1 MKFEGIIKS
10 IIYRN
15 EENGYTVLS
24 LETSDSPITCT
35 GIMPFFNEN
44 DQIIIEGELI
54 YHDKYGEQINVENA
68 RIKKPSGKK
77 AIISYLSSG
86 NIDSIGKKTA
96 ELIYEKFGDQAIDIV
111 FNNPSK
117 LLSIQGIGNK
127 KLEKIKEST
136 LDAKDS
142 REALLYLQGLNIS
155 FNLANKIY
163 KSYGDNTISIVKTN
177 PYKLSEDISGIGFV
191 MADNIAIN
199 MQMKNDSKFRI
210 SAALSYILKNDAE
223 MSGSCAIKKEDLIN
237 KTFDL
242 IKVDKNKINEQINE
256 DLLKSKIQ
264 IMKIAEDDFVY
275 DKDIYKAEKSTAIN
289 LSRLQNEKYIF
300 DIEIN
305 EDLDAFS
312 NEQKIAIKE
321 AFNNMLL
328 VITGGPG
335 TGKTTIIKAICNIL
349 DENGLK
355 FNLAA
360 PTGRAAKRMQ
370 ESTENSALTIH
381 RLIGIKPDSPIPE
394 YNEENPLECDYVIVD
409 EASMIDIKLMD
420 KLLKSLS
427 NNTALILVGDHNQLP
442 SVGPGNVL
450 KDILDTNIKSVRLK
464 KIFRQAKESNIVV
477 NAHRINDGLYP
488 ILNQKNKDF
497 FFIDSNTKN
506 FEKNLLDLVKFRLPN
521 YYKLDPIN
529 DIQILAPGKKSLWGV
544 VNINNLC
551 QNELN
556 KNPNS
561 IKINNKI
568 FKLNDK
574 VMQVRNNYDLISL
587 DPGNFEDGVYNG
599 DIGRIIDIDKE
610 REELKVEFYDGNIVS
625 YKKEDIKD
633 LDLSYAITIHK
644 SQGSEFDCV
653 LIPMMSTSYMLL
665 NRNLLYTAITRAKK
679 LVILL
684 GEKRILKQMVRNNN
698 ESKRLTNLSFW
709 IKELSE
715 ALKWLRIYYFWMII
729 CVFFARKRSG
739 KNFSCVKI
747 AFQSLIMLTMNLKF

>member
-44 DQIIIEGELI
+44 DQVVVEGELI
-54 YHDKYGEQINVENA
+54 YHDKYGEQINVESA

-86 NIDSIGKKTA
+86 NIESIGKKTA
-96 ELIYEKFGDQAIDIV
+96 ELIYEKFGDKSIDVV
-111 FNNPSK
+111 FNETEK
-117 LLSIQGIGNK
+117 LLSIQGIGKK

-136 LDAKDS
+136 IDARDS

-155 FNLANKIY
+155 FNLSNKIY
-163 KSYGDNTISIVKTN
+163 KAYGDNTIFIVKTN

-191 MADNIAIN
+191 MADNIAMN

-210 SAALSYILKNDAE
+210 SAAISYILKNDAE
-223 MSGSCAIKKEDLIN
+223 MSGSCALKKEDLLN

-242 IKVDKNKINEQINE
+242 IKVDKNRINEQINE

-264 IMKIAEDDFVY
+264 IIKIGEDEFVY
-275 DKDIYKAEKSTAIN
+275 DKDIYMAEKSCAIN

-300 DIEIN
+300 DVKIN
-305 EDLDAFS
+305 EDFDAFS
-312 NEQKIAIKE
+312 KEQEIAIKE

-349 DENGLK
+349 NENNLK

-370 ESTENSALTIH
+370 ESTENVAFTIH
-381 RLIGIKPDSPIPE
+381 RLIGIKPESPIPE
-394 YNEENPLECDYVIVD
+394 FNEENTLDCDYVIVD

-420 KLLKSLS
+420 KLLKALS
-427 NNTALILVGDHNQLP
+427 SKTALILVGDHNQLP
-442 SVGPGNVL
+442 SVGAGNVL
-450 KDILDTNIKSVRLK
+450 KDILDTDIKSVKLK

-477 NAHRINDGLYP
+477 NAHKINDGLYP

-497 FFIDSNTKN
+497 FFIDSNSKKFQN
-506 FEKNLLDLVKFRLPN
+506 DLLDLVKNRLPN

-529 DIQILAPGKKSLWGV
+529 DIQILAPSKKSLWGV
-544 VNINNLC
+544 VNINDLC
-551 QNELN
+551 QKELN

-561 IKINNKI
+561 IKINNRI
-568 FKLNDK
+568 FKLGDK
-574 VMQVRNNYDLISL
+574 VMQVRNNYELESL
-587 DPGNFEDGVYNG
+587 NPDDFDDGVYNG
-599 DIGRIIDIDKE
+599 DIGRIIDIDKNME
-610 REELKVEFYDGNIVS
+610 SLKVEFYDGNIIS
-625 YKKEDIKD
+625 YKKEDVKD

-653 LIPMMSTSYMLL
+653 LIPMMPASFMLL

-684 GEKRILKQMVRNNN
+684 GEKKILKQMVRNNN

-715 ALKWLRIYYFWMII
+715 ALK
-729 CVFFARKRSG
+729 
-739 KNFSCVKI
+739 
-747 AFQSLIMLTMNLKF
+747 

>member
-44 DQIIIEGELI
+44 DQVVVEGELI
-54 YHDKYGEQINVENA
+54 YHDKYGEQINVESA
-68 RIKKPSGKK
+68 KIKKPSGKK

-86 NIDSIGKKTA
+86 NIESIGKKTA
-96 ELIYEKFGDQAIDIV
+96 ELIYEKFKDDSIDVV
-111 FNNPSK
+111 FNETEK
-117 LLSIQGIGNK
+117 LLSIQGIGKK

-136 LDAKDS
+136 IDARDS

-155 FNLANKIY
+155 FNLSNKIY
-163 KSYGDNTISIVKTN
+163 KAYGDNTISIVKTN

-191 MADNIAIN
+191 MADNIAMN

-210 SAALSYILKNDAE
+210 SAAISYILKNDAE
-223 MSGSCAIKKEDLIN
+223 MSGSCALKKEDLLN

-264 IMKIAEDDFVY
+264 IIKIGEDEFVY
-275 DKDIYKAEKSTAIN
+275 DKDIYKAEKSCAIN

-300 DIEIN
+300 DVKIN
-305 EDLDAFS
+305 EDFDAFS
-312 NEQKIAIKE
+312 KEQEIAIKE

-349 DENGLK
+349 NENNLK

-370 ESTENSALTIH
+370 ESTENVAFTIH
-381 RLIGIKPDSPIPE
+381 RLIGIKPESPIPE
-394 YNEENPLECDYVIVD
+394 FNEENTLDCDYVILD

-420 KLLKSLS
+420 KLLKALS
-427 NNTALILVGDHNQLP
+427 SKTALILVGDHNQLP
-442 SVGPGNVL
+442 SVGAGNVL
-450 KDILDTNIKSVRLK
+450 KDILDTDIKAVKLK

-497 FFIDSNTKN
+497 FFINSNSKN
-506 FEKNLLDLVKFRLPN
+506 FQNDLLDLVKNRLPN

-529 DIQILAPGKKSLWGV
+529 DIQILAPSKKSLWGI
-544 VNINNLC
+544 VNINDLC
-551 QNELN
+551 QKELN
-556 KNPNS
+556 KNPNL
-561 IKINNKI
+561 IKINNRI
-568 FKLNDK
+568 FKLGDK
-574 VMQVRNNYDLISL
+574 VMQVRNNYELESL
-587 DPGNFEDGVYNG
+587 NPDDFDDGVYNG
-599 DIGRIIDIDKE
+599 DIGRIIDIDKNME
-610 REELKVEFYDGNIVS
+610 SLKVEFYDGNIVS
-625 YKKEDIKD
+625 YKKEDVKD

-644 SQGSEFDCV
+644 SQGSEFDCI
-653 LIPMMSTSYMLL
+653 LIPMMPASFMLL

-684 GEKRILKQMVRNNN
+684 GEKKILKQMVRNNN

-715 ALKWLRIYYFWMII
+715 TLK
-729 CVFFARKRSG
+729 
-739 KNFSCVKI
+739 
-747 AFQSLIMLTMNLKF
+747 

>member
-24 LETSDSPITCT
+24 LQTSDSPITCT

-44 DQIIIEGELI
+44 DQVVVEGELI
-54 YHDKYGEQINVENA
+54 YHDKYGEQINVESA

-86 NIDSIGKKTA
+86 NIESIGKKTA
-96 ELIYEKFGDQAIDIV
+96 ELIYEKFGDKSIDVV
-111 FNNPSK
+111 FNESEK
-117 LLSIQGIGNK
+117 LLSIQGIGKK

-136 LDAKDS
+136 IEARDS

-155 FNLANKIY
+155 FNLSNKIY
-163 KSYGDNTISIVKTN
+163 KAYGDNTISIVKTN

-191 MADNIAIN
+191 MADNIAMN

-210 SAALSYILKNDAE
+210 SAAISYILKNDAE
-223 MSGSCAIKKEDLIN
+223 MSGSCALKKEDLLN

-242 IKVDKNKINEQINE
+242 IKVDKNRINEQINE

-264 IMKIAEDDFVY
+264 IIKIGEDEFVY
-275 DKDIYKAEKSTAIN
+275 DKDIYMAEKSCAIN

-300 DIEIN
+300 DVKIN
-305 EDLDAFS
+305 EDFDAFS
-312 NEQKIAIKE
+312 KEQEIAIKE

-349 DENGLK
+349 NENNLK

-370 ESTENSALTIH
+370 ESTENVAFTIH
-381 RLIGIKPDSPIPE
+381 RLIGIKPESPIPE
-394 YNEENPLECDYVIVD
+394 FNEENTLDCDYVILD

-420 KLLKSLS
+420 KLLKALS
-427 NNTALILVGDHNQLP
+427 SKTALILVGDHNQLP
-442 SVGPGNVL
+442 SVGAGNVL
-450 KDILDTNIKSVRLK
+450 KDILDTDIKSVKLK

-477 NAHRINDGLYP
+477 NAHKINDGLYP

-497 FFIDSNTKN
+497 FFINSNSKN
-506 FEKNLLDLVKFRLPN
+506 FQNDLLDLVKNRLPN

-529 DIQILAPGKKSLWGV
+529 DIQILAPSKKSLWGI
-544 VNINNLC
+544 VNINDIC
-551 QNELN
+551 QKELN

-561 IKINNKI
+561 IKINNRI
-568 FKLNDK
+568 FKLGDK
-574 VMQVRNNYDLISL
+574 VMQVRNNYELESL
-587 DPGNFEDGVYNG
+587 NPDNFDDGVYNG
-599 DIGRIIDIDKE
+599 DIGRIIDIDKNME
-610 REELKVEFYDGNIVS
+610 SLKVEFYDGNIVS
-625 YKKEDIKD
+625 YKKEDVKD

-653 LIPMMSTSYMLL
+653 LIPMMPASFMLL

-684 GEKRILKQMVRNNN
+684 GEKKILKQMVRNNN

-715 ALKWLRIYYFWMII
+715 ALK
-729 CVFFARKRSG
+729 
-739 KNFSCVKI
+739 
-747 AFQSLIMLTMNLKF
+747 

>member
-44 DQIIIEGELI
+44 DQIIVEGELI
-54 YHDKYGEQINVENA
+54 YHDKYGEQIQVESA
-68 RIKKPSGKK
+68 SLKKPSGKK

-86 NIDSIGKKTA
+86 NIESIGKKTA
-96 ELIYEKFGDQAIDIV
+96 QLIYEKFKDDSIDVV
-111 FNNPSK
+111 FNQSEK
-117 LLSIQGIGNK
+117 LLTIPGIGKK

-136 LDAKDS
+136 LDARDS

-163 KSYGDNTISIVKTN
+163 KAYGDNTISIVKTN
-177 PYKLSEDISGIGFV
+177 PYKLSEDISGVGFI
-191 MADNIAIN
+191 MADNIAMN
-199 MQMKNDSKFRI
+199 MQMKSDSKFRI
-210 SAALSYILKNDAE
+210 SAALSYVLKNDAE
-223 MSGSCAIKKEDLIN
+223 MTGSCTIRLDDLID
-237 KTFDL
+237 KTFSL
-242 IKVDKNKINEQINE
+242 IKVDRNKIKDQINE
-256 DLLKSKIQ
+256 DLINSKIQ
-264 IMKIAEDDFVY
+264 IMKIGNEEFVY

-289 LSRLQNEKYIF
+289 LSRLKNEKYIF
-300 DIEIN
+300 DLEIN

-312 NEQKIAIKE
+312 KQQQVAINE
-321 AFNNMLL
+321 AFNNMIL

-349 DENGLK
+349 DDNNLK

-381 RLIGIKPDSPIPE
+381 RLIGIKPESPIPE
-394 YNEENPLECDYVIVD
+394 YNEENPLDCDYVIVD
-409 EASMIDIKLMD
+409 EVSMVDIKLMD
-420 KLLKSLS
+420 KLLKALS
-427 NNTALILVGDHNQLP
+427 SNTALILVGDHNQLP

-450 KDILDTNIKSVRLK
+450 KDILDTDIKSVRLN
-464 KIFRQAKESNIVV
+464 KIFRQAQESNIVV

-497 FFIDSNTKN
+497 FFIDSNANNFQKDILGLIKN
-506 FEKNLLDLVKFRLPN
+506 RLPN

-529 DIQILAPGKKSLWGV
+529 DIQILAPSKKSSWGV
-544 VNINNLC
+544 LNLNNILQEN
-551 QNELN
+551 LN
-556 KNPNS
+556 KNPKYL
-561 IKINNKI
+561 KINNRI
-568 FKLNDK
+568 FKLKDK
-574 VMQVRNNYDLISL
+574 VMQVRNNYDLESL
-587 DPGNFEDGVYNG
+587 DPGNFDDGVYNG
-599 DIGRIIDIDKE
+599 DIGRIIELDKE
-610 REELKVEFYDGNIVS
+610 RESLKIEFYDGNIVS

-633 LDLSYAITIHK
+633 LYLSYAITIHK

-653 LIPMMSTSYMLL
+653 VIPMMPTSFMLL

-679 LVILL
+679 LVILI
-684 GEKRILKQMVRNNN
+684 GEKRILKQMVKNNKT
-698 ESKRLTNLSFW
+698 SQRLTNLSFW

-715 ALKWLRIYYFWMII
+715 ALK
-729 CVFFARKRSG
+729 
-739 KNFSCVKI
+739 
-747 AFQSLIMLTMNLKF
+747 

>member
-24 LETSDSPITCT
+24 LQTSDSPITCT

-44 DQIIIEGELI
+44 DQIIVEGELI
-54 YHDKYGEQINVENA
+54 YHDKYGEQINVESA

-86 NIDSIGKKTA
+86 NIESIGKKTA
-96 ELIYEKFGDQAIDIV
+96 ELIYEKFGDKSIDVV
-111 FNNPSK
+111 FNETEK
-117 LLSIQGIGNK
+117 LLSIQGIGKK

-136 LDAKDS
+136 IEARDS

-163 KSYGDNTISIVKTN
+163 KAYGDNTISIVKTN

-191 MADNIAIN
+191 MADNIAMN

-210 SAALSYILKNDAE
+210 SAAISYILKNDAE
-223 MSGSCAIKKEDLIN
+223 MSGSCALKKEDLLN

-264 IMKIAEDDFVY
+264 IIKIGEDEFVY
-275 DKDIYKAEKSTAIN
+275 DKDIYMAEKSCAIN

-300 DIEIN
+300 DVKIN
-305 EDLDAFS
+305 EDFDAFS
-312 NEQKIAIKE
+312 KEQEIAIKE

-349 DENGLK
+349 NEHNLK

-370 ESTENSALTIH
+370 ESTEYVAFTIH
-381 RLIGIKPDSPIPE
+381 RLIGIKPESPIPE
-394 YNEENPLECDYVIVD
+394 FNEENTLDCDYVILD

-420 KLLKSLS
+420 KLLKALS
-427 NNTALILVGDHNQLP
+427 SKTALILVGDHNQLP
-442 SVGPGNVL
+442 SVGAGNVL
-450 KDILDTNIKSVRLK
+450 KDILDTDIKAVKLK

-477 NAHRINDGLYP
+477 NAHKINDGLYP

-497 FFIDSNTKN
+497 FFIDSNSKKFQN
-506 FEKNLLDLVKFRLPN
+506 DLLDLVKNRLPN

-529 DIQILAPGKKSLWGV
+529 DIQILAPSKKSLWGV
-544 VNINNLC
+544 VNINDLC
-551 QNELN
+551 QKELN
-556 KNPNS
+556 KNPNL
-561 IKINNKI
+561 IKINNRI
-568 FKLNDK
+568 FKLGDK
-574 VMQVRNNYDLISL
+574 VMQVRNNYELESL
-587 DPGNFEDGVYNG
+587 NPDNFDDGVYNG
-599 DIGRIIDIDKE
+599 DIGRIIDIDKNME
-610 REELKVEFYDGNIVS
+610 NLKVEFYDGNIVS
-625 YKKEDIKD
+625 YKKEDVKD

-653 LIPMMSTSYMLL
+653 LIPMMPASFMLL

-684 GEKRILKQMVRNNN
+684 GEKKILKQMVRNNN

-715 ALKWLRIYYFWMII
+715 ALK
-729 CVFFARKRSG
+729 
-739 KNFSCVKI
+739 
-747 AFQSLIMLTMNLKF
+747 

>member
-24 LETSDSPITCT
+24 LQTSDSPITCT

-44 DQIIIEGELI
+44 DQVVVEGELI
-54 YHDKYGEQINVENA
+54 YHDKYGEQINVESA

-86 NIDSIGKKTA
+86 NIESIGKKTA
-96 ELIYEKFGDQAIDIV
+96 ELIYEKFGDKSIDVV
-111 FNNPSK
+111 FNEAEK
-117 LLSIQGIGNK
+117 LLSIQGIGKK

-136 LDAKDS
+136 IEARDS

-155 FNLANKIY
+155 FNLSNKIY
-163 KSYGDNTISIVKTN
+163 KAYGDNTISIVKTN

-191 MADNIAIN
+191 MADNIAMN

-210 SAALSYILKNDAE
+210 SAAISYILKNDAE
-223 MSGSCAIKKEDLIN
+223 MSGSCALKKEDLLN

-264 IMKIAEDDFVY
+264 IIKIGEDEFVY
-275 DKDIYKAEKSTAIN
+275 DRDIYKAEKSCAIN

-300 DIEIN
+300 DVKIN
-305 EDLDAFS
+305 EDFDAFS
-312 NEQKIAIKE
+312 KEQEIAIKE

-349 DENGLK
+349 NEHNLK

-370 ESTENSALTIH
+370 ESTENVAFTIH
-381 RLIGIKPDSPIPE
+381 RLIGIKPESPIPE
-394 YNEENPLECDYVIVD
+394 FNEENTLDCDYVIVD

-420 KLLKSLS
+420 KLLKALS
-427 NNTALILVGDHNQLP
+427 SKTALILVGDHNQLP
-442 SVGPGNVL
+442 SVGAGNVL
-450 KDILDTNIKSVRLK
+450 KDILDTDIKSVKLK

-477 NAHRINDGLYP
+477 NAHKINDGLYP

-497 FFIDSNTKN
+497 FFINSNSKKFQN
-506 FEKNLLDLVKFRLPN
+506 DLLDLVKNRLPN

-529 DIQILAPGKKSLWGV
+529 DIQILAPSKKSLWGI
-544 VNINNLC
+544 VNINDLC
-551 QNELN
+551 QKELN

-561 IKINNKI
+561 IKINNRI
-568 FKLNDK
+568 FKLGDK
-574 VMQVRNNYDLISL
+574 VMQVRNNYELESL
-587 DPGNFEDGVYNG
+587 NPDNFDDGVYNG
-599 DIGRIIDIDKE
+599 DIGRIIDIDKNME
-610 REELKVEFYDGNIVS
+610 SLKVEFYDGNIVS
-625 YKKEDIKD
+625 YKKEDVKD

-653 LIPMMSTSYMLL
+653 LIPMMPASFMLL

-684 GEKRILKQMVRNNN
+684 GEKKILKQMVRNNN

-715 ALKWLRIYYFWMII
+715 ALK
-729 CVFFARKRSG
+729 
-739 KNFSCVKI
+739 
-747 AFQSLIMLTMNLKF
+747 

>member
-44 DQIIIEGELI
+44 DQILVEGELI
-54 YHDKYGEQINVENA
+54 YHDKYGEQINVESA
-68 RIKKPSGKK
+68 SIKKPSGKK

-86 NIDSIGKKTA
+86 NIESIGKKTA

-111 FNNPSK
+111 FNEPNK
-117 LLSIQGIGNK
+117 LLSIQGIGKK

-136 LDAKDS
+136 IEAKDS

-163 KSYGDNTISIVKTN
+163 KAYGDNTISIVKTN

-199 MQMKNDSKFRI
+199 MQMENDSKFRI
-210 SAALSYILKNDAE
+210 SAALSYILKNDSE

-242 IKVDKNKINEQINE
+242 IKVNKNKINDQINE

-264 IMKIAEDDFVY
+264 IIKIAEEEFVY
-275 DKDIYKAEKSTAIN
+275 DKYIYKAEKSTAIN

-312 NEQKIAIKE
+312 KEQEIAIKE

-349 DENGLK
+349 DENELK

-370 ESTENSALTIH
+370 ESTDNSALTIH

-427 NNTALILVGDHNQLP
+427 TNTALILVGDHNQLP

-450 KDILDTNIKSVRLK
+450 KDILDTDIKSVRLK

-488 ILNQKNKDF
+488 VLNQKNKDF
-497 FFIDSNTKN
+497 FFIDSNSKN
-506 FEKNLLDLVKFRLPN
+506 FEKDLLDLVKFRLPN

-529 DIQILAPGKKSLWGV
+529 DIQILAPGKKSSWGV
-544 VNINNLC
+544 VGINDLC
-551 QNELN
+551 QKELN
-556 KNPNS
+556 KNPNC

-574 VMQVRNNYDLISL
+574 VMQVRNNYDLVSL
-587 DPGNFEDGVYNG
+587 DPGNFDDGVYNG
-599 DIGRIIDIDKE
+599 DIGRIIDIDGE

-653 LIPMMSTSYMLL
+653 LIPMMSTAYMLL

-679 LVILL
+679 LVVLL

-709 IKELSE
+709 IRELSE
-715 ALKWLRIYYFWMII
+715 ALKWLGIYYF
-729 CVFFARKRSG
+729 
-739 KNFSCVKI
+739 
-747 AFQSLIMLTMNLKF
+747 

>member
-24 LETSDSPITCT
+24 LQTSDSPITCT

-44 DQIIIEGELI
+44 DQVVVEGELI
-54 YHDKYGEQINVENA
+54 YHDKYGEQINVESA

-86 NIDSIGKKTA
+86 NIESIGKKTA
-96 ELIYEKFGDQAIDIV
+96 ELIYEKFGDKSIDVV
-111 FNNPSK
+111 FNETEK
-117 LLSIQGIGNK
+117 LLSIQGIGKK

-136 LDAKDS
+136 IEARDS

-155 FNLANKIY
+155 FNLSNKIY
-163 KSYGDNTISIVKTN
+163 KVYGDNTISIVKTN

-191 MADNIAIN
+191 MADNIAMN

-210 SAALSYILKNDAE
+210 SAAISYILKNDAE
-223 MSGSCAIKKEDLIN
+223 MSGSCALKKEDLLN

-264 IMKIAEDDFVY
+264 IIKIGEDEFVY
-275 DKDIYKAEKSTAIN
+275 DRDIYKAEKSCAIN

-300 DIEIN
+300 DVKIN
-305 EDLDAFS
+305 EDFDAFS
-312 NEQKIAIKE
+312 KEQEIAIKE

-349 DENGLK
+349 NENNLK

-370 ESTENSALTIH
+370 ESTENVAFTIH
-381 RLIGIKPDSPIPE
+381 RLIGIKPESPIPE
-394 YNEENPLECDYVIVD
+394 FNEENTLDCDYVIVD

-420 KLLKSLS
+420 KLLKALWSK
-427 NNTALILVGDHNQLP
+427 TALILVGDHNQLP
-442 SVGPGNVL
+442 SVGAGNVL
-450 KDILDTNIKSVRLK
+450 KDILDTDIKAVKLK

-477 NAHRINDGLYP
+477 NAHKINDGLYP

-497 FFIDSNTKN
+497 FFINSNSKKFQN
-506 FEKNLLDLVKFRLPN
+506 DLLDLVKNRLPN

-529 DIQILAPGKKSLWGV
+529 DIQILAPSKKSLWGI
-544 VNINNLC
+544 VNINDLC
-551 QNELN
+551 QKELN

-561 IKINNKI
+561 IKINNRI
-568 FKLNDK
+568 FKLGDK
-574 VMQVRNNYDLISL
+574 VMQVRNNYELESL
-587 DPGNFEDGVYNG
+587 NPDDFDDGVYNG
-599 DIGRIIDIDKE
+599 DIGRIIDIDKNME
-610 REELKVEFYDGNIVS
+610 SLKVEFYDGNIVS
-625 YKKEDIKD
+625 YKKEDVKD

-653 LIPMMSTSYMLL
+653 LIPMMPASFMLL

-684 GEKRILKQMVRNNN
+684 GEKKILKQMVRNNN

-715 ALKWLRIYYFWMII
+715 ALK
-729 CVFFARKRSG
+729 
-739 KNFSCVKI
+739 
-747 AFQSLIMLTMNLKF
+747 

>member
-44 DQIIIEGELI
+44 DQIIVEGELI
-54 YHDKYGEQINVENA
+54 YHDKYGEQINVNSA
-68 RIKKPSGKK
+68 SLKKPSGKK

-86 NIDSIGKKTA
+86 NIESIGKKTA
-96 ELIYEKFGDQAIDIV
+96 ELIYEKFVDKSIDVV

-117 LLSIQGIGNK
+117 LLSIPGIGKK

-136 LDAKDS
+136 FEARDS

-155 FNLANKIY
+155 FNLSNKIY
-163 KSYGDNTISIVKTN
+163 KAYGDNTISIVKTN
-177 PYKLSEDISGIGFV
+177 PYKLSEDISGIGFI
-191 MADNIAIN
+191 MADTIAMN
-199 MQMKNDSKFRI
+199 MQMKSDSKFRI
-210 SAALSYILKNDAE
+210 SAAISYVLKNDAE
-223 MSGSCAIKKEDLIN
+223 MTGSCTISLDDLID
-237 KTFDL
+237 KTFSL
-242 IKVDKNKINEQINE
+242 IKVEKDKIKDQINE

-264 IMKIAEDDFVY
+264 IMKIGNDEFVY
-275 DKDIYKAEKSTAIN
+275 GKEIYKAEKSAAIN
-289 LSRLQNEKYIF
+289 LSRLKNEKYNF
-300 DIEIN
+300 DVEIN
-305 EDLDAFS
+305 EDLDVFS
-312 NEQKIAIKE
+312 KEQQVAINE

-349 DENGLK
+349 DDNNLK

-370 ESTENSALTIH
+370 ESTENPALTIH
-381 RLIGIKPDSPIPE
+381 RLIGIKPESPIPE
-394 YNEENPLECDYVIVD
+394 YNEENKLECDYVIVD
-409 EASMIDIKLMD
+409 EVSMVDIKLMD
-420 KLLKSLS
+420 KLLKALS
-427 NNTALILVGDHNQLP
+427 SNTALILVGDHNQLP

-450 KDILDTNIKSVRLK
+450 KDILDTDIKSVRLK
-464 KIFRQAKESNIVV
+464 KIFRQAQESNIVV

-497 FFIDSNTKN
+497 FFIDSNSNN
-506 FEKNLLDLVKFRLPN
+506 FQKDILDLVKNRLPN

-529 DIQILAPGKKSLWGV
+529 DIQILAPSKKSSWGV
-544 VNINNLC
+544 LNLNNVL
-551 QNELN
+551 QENLN
-556 KNPNS
+556 KNPKFF
-561 IKINNKI
+561 KINNRI
-568 FKLNDK
+568 FKLKDK
-574 VMQVRNNYDLISL
+574 VMQVRNNYDLESL
-587 DPGNFEDGVYNG
+587 DPSNFDDGVYNG
-599 DIGRIIDIDKE
+599 DIGRIIELNEE
-610 REELKVEFYDGNIVS
+610 RESLKIEFYDGNIVS

-653 LIPMMSTSYMLL
+653 VIPMMPTSFMLL

-679 LVILL
+679 LVILI
-684 GEKRILKQMVRNNN
+684 GEKRILKQMVRNNKG
-698 ESKRLTNLSFW
+698 SQRLTNLSFW

-715 ALKWLRIYYFWMII
+715 ALK
-729 CVFFARKRSG
+729 
-739 KNFSCVKI
+739 
-747 AFQSLIMLTMNLKF
+747 

>member
-24 LETSDSPITCT
+24 LQTSDSPITCT

-44 DQIIIEGELI
+44 DQIIVEGELI
-54 YHDKYGEQINVENA
+54 YHDKYGEQINVESA
-68 RIKKPSGKK
+68 KIKKPSGKK

-96 ELIYEKFGDQAIDIV
+96 ELIYEKFKDDSIDVV
-111 FNNPSK
+111 FNETEK
-117 LLSIQGIGNK
+117 LLSIQGIGKK

-136 LDAKDS
+136 IEARDS

-163 KSYGDNTISIVKTN
+163 KTYTDNTISIVKTN

-191 MADNIAIN
+191 MADNIAMN

-210 SAALSYILKNDAE
+210 SAAISYILKNDAE
-223 MSGSCAIKKEDLIN
+223 MSGSCALKKEDLLN

-242 IKVDKNKINEQINE
+242 IKVDKNRINEQINE

-264 IMKIAEDDFVY
+264 IIKIGEDEFVY
-275 DKDIYKAEKSTAIN
+275 DKDIYKAEKSCAIN

-300 DIEIN
+300 DVKIN
-305 EDLDAFS
+305 EDFDAFS
-312 NEQKIAIKE
+312 KEQEIAIKE

-349 DENGLK
+349 NENNLK

-370 ESTENSALTIH
+370 ESTENVAFTIH
-381 RLIGIKPDSPIPE
+381 RLIGIKPESPIPE
-394 YNEENPLECDYVIVD
+394 FNEENTLDCDYVIVD

-420 KLLKSLS
+420 KLLKALS
-427 NNTALILVGDHNQLP
+427 SKTALILVGDHNQLP
-442 SVGPGNVL
+442 SVGAGNVL
-450 KDILDTNIKSVRLK
+450 KDILDTDIKAVKLK

-477 NAHRINDGLYP
+477 NAHKINDGLYP

-497 FFIDSNTKN
+497 FFINSNSKN
-506 FEKNLLDLVKFRLPN
+506 FQNDLLDLVKNRLPN

-529 DIQILAPGKKSLWGV
+529 DIQILAPSKKSLWGI
-544 VNINNLC
+544 VNINDLC
-551 QNELN
+551 QKELN

-561 IKINNKI
+561 IKINNRI
-568 FKLNDK
+568 FKLGDK
-574 VMQVRNNYDLISL
+574 VMQVRNNYELESL
-587 DPGNFEDGVYNG
+587 NPDDFDDGVYNG
-599 DIGRIIDIDKE
+599 DIGRIIDIDKNME
-610 REELKVEFYDGNIVS
+610 SLKVEFYDGNIVF
-625 YKKEDIKD
+625 YKKEDVKD

-653 LIPMMSTSYMLL
+653 LIPMMPASFMLL

-684 GEKRILKQMVRNNN
+684 GEKKILKQMVRNNN

-715 ALKWLRIYYFWMII
+715 ALK
-729 CVFFARKRSG
+729 
-739 KNFSCVKI
+739 
-747 AFQSLIMLTMNLKF
+747 

>member
-44 DQIIIEGELI
+44 DQVVVEGELI
-54 YHDKYGEQINVENA
+54 YHDKYGEQINVESA
-68 RIKKPSGKK
+68 KIKKPSGKK

-86 NIDSIGKKTA
+86 NIESIGKKTA
-96 ELIYEKFGDQAIDIV
+96 ELIYEKFKDDSIDVV
-111 FNNPSK
+111 FNETEK
-117 LLSIQGIGNK
+117 LLSIQGIGKK

-136 LDAKDS
+136 IDARDS

-155 FNLANKIY
+155 FNLSNKIY
-163 KSYGDNTISIVKTN
+163 KAYGDNTISIVKTN

-191 MADNIAIN
+191 MADNIAMN

-210 SAALSYILKNDAE
+210 SAAISYILKNDAE
-223 MSGSCAIKKEDLIN
+223 MSGSCALKKEDLLN

-264 IMKIAEDDFVY
+264 IIKFGEDEFVY
-275 DKDIYKAEKSTAIN
+275 DRDIYKAEKSCAIN

-300 DIEIN
+300 DVKIN
-305 EDLDAFS
+305 EDFDAFS
-312 NEQKIAIKE
+312 KEQEIAIKE

-349 DENGLK
+349 NENNLK

-370 ESTENSALTIH
+370 ESTEYVAFTIH
-381 RLIGIKPDSPIPE
+381 RLIGIKPESPIPE
-394 YNEENPLECDYVIVD
+394 FNEENTLDCDYVIVD

-420 KLLKSLS
+420 KLLKALS
-427 NNTALILVGDHNQLP
+427 SKTALILVGDHNQLP
-442 SVGPGNVL
+442 SVGAGNVL
-450 KDILDTNIKSVRLK
+450 KDILDTDIKAVKLK

-477 NAHRINDGLYP
+477 NAHKINDGLYP

-497 FFIDSNTKN
+497 FFINSNSKN
-506 FEKNLLDLVKFRLPN
+506 FQNDLLDLVKNRLPN

-529 DIQILAPGKKSLWGV
+529 DIQILAPSKKSLWGI
-544 VNINNLC
+544 VNINDLC
-551 QNELN
+551 QKELN

-561 IKINNKI
+561 IKINNRI
-568 FKLNDK
+568 FKLGDK
-574 VMQVRNNYDLISL
+574 VMQVRNNYELESL
-587 DPGNFEDGVYNG
+587 SPDNFDDGVYNG
-599 DIGRIIDIDKE
+599 DIGRIIDIDKNME
-610 REELKVEFYDGNIVS
+610 SLKVEFYDGNIVS
-625 YKKEDIKD
+625 YKKEDVKD

-653 LIPMMSTSYMLL
+653 LIPMMPASFMLL

-684 GEKRILKQMVRNNN
+684 GEKKILKQMVRNNN

-715 ALKWLRIYYFWMII
+715 ALK
-729 CVFFARKRSG
+729 
-739 KNFSCVKI
+739 
-747 AFQSLIMLTMNLKF
+747 

>member
-24 LETSDSPITCT
+24 LQTSDSPITCT

-44 DQIIIEGELI
+44 DQVVVEGELI
-54 YHDKYGEQINVENA
+54 YHDKYGEQINVESA

-86 NIDSIGKKTA
+86 NIESIGKKTA
-96 ELIYEKFGDQAIDIV
+96 ELIYEKFGDKSIDVV
-111 FNNPSK
+111 FNETEK
-117 LLSIQGIGNK
+117 LLSIQGIGKK
-127 KLEKIKEST
+127 KLEKIKESSIE
-136 LDAKDS
+136 ARDS

-155 FNLANKIY
+155 FNLSNKIY
-163 KSYGDNTISIVKTN
+163 KAYGDNTISIVKTN

-191 MADNIAIN
+191 MADNIAMN

-210 SAALSYILKNDAE
+210 SAAISYILKNDAE
-223 MSGSCAIKKEDLIN
+223 MSGSCALKKEDLLN

-264 IMKIAEDDFVY
+264 IIKIGEDEFVY
-275 DKDIYKAEKSTAIN
+275 DRDIYKAEKSCAIN

-300 DIEIN
+300 DVKIN
-305 EDLDAFS
+305 EDFDAFS
-312 NEQKIAIKE
+312 KEQEIAIKE

-349 DENGLK
+349 NENNLK

-370 ESTENSALTIH
+370 ESTENVAFTIH
-381 RLIGIKPDSPIPE
+381 RLIGIKPESPIPE
-394 YNEENPLECDYVIVD
+394 FNEENTLDCDYVIVD

-420 KLLKSLS
+420 KLLKALS
-427 NNTALILVGDHNQLP
+427 SKTALILVGDHNQLP
-442 SVGPGNVL
+442 SVGAGNVL
-450 KDILDTNIKSVRLK
+450 KDILDTDIKAVKLK

-477 NAHRINDGLYP
+477 NAHKINDGLYP

-497 FFIDSNTKN
+497 FFINSNSKN
-506 FEKNLLDLVKFRLPN
+506 FQNDLLDLVKNRLPN

-529 DIQILAPGKKSLWGV
+529 DIQILAPSKKSLWGI
-544 VNINNLC
+544 VNINDLC
-551 QNELN
+551 QKELN

-561 IKINNKI
+561 IKINNRI
-568 FKLNDK
+568 FKLGDK
-574 VMQVRNNYDLISL
+574 VMQVRNNYELESL
-587 DPGNFEDGVYNG
+587 NPDNFDDGVYNG
-599 DIGRIIDIDKE
+599 DIGRIIDIDKNME
-610 REELKVEFYDGNIVS
+610 SLKVEFYDGNIVS

-653 LIPMMSTSYMLL
+653 LIPMMPASFMLL

-684 GEKRILKQMVRNNN
+684 GEKKILKQMVRNNN

-715 ALKWLRIYYFWMII
+715 ALK
-729 CVFFARKRSG
+729 
-739 KNFSCVKI
+739 
-747 AFQSLIMLTMNLKF
+747 

>member
-24 LETSDSPITCT
+24 LQTSDSPITCT

-44 DQIIIEGELI
+44 DQVVVEGELI
-54 YHDKYGEQINVENA
+54 YHDKYGEQINVESA

-86 NIDSIGKKTA
+86 NIESIGKKTA
-96 ELIYEKFGDQAIDIV
+96 ELIYEKFGDKSIDVV
-111 FNNPSK
+111 FNESEK
-117 LLSIQGIGNK
+117 LLSIQGIGKK

-136 LDAKDS
+136 IEARDS

-155 FNLANKIY
+155 FNLSNKIY
-163 KSYGDNTISIVKTN
+163 KIYTDNTISIVKTN

-191 MADNIAIN
+191 MADNIAMN
-199 MQMKNDSKFRI
+199 MQMKKDSKFRI
-210 SAALSYILKNDAE
+210 SAAISYILKNDAE
-223 MSGSCAIKKEDLIN
+223 MSGSCALKKEDLLN

-264 IMKIAEDDFVY
+264 IIKIGEDEFVY
-275 DKDIYKAEKSTAIN
+275 DKDIYKAEKSCAIN

-300 DIEIN
+300 DVKIN
-305 EDLDAFS
+305 EDFDAFS
-312 NEQKIAIKE
+312 KEQEIAIKE

-349 DENGLK
+349 NENNLK

-370 ESTENSALTIH
+370 ESTENVAFTIH
-381 RLIGIKPDSPIPE
+381 RLIGIKPESSIPE
-394 YNEENPLECDYVIVD
+394 FNEENTLDCDYVIVD

-420 KLLKSLS
+420 KLLKALS
-427 NNTALILVGDHNQLP
+427 SKTALILVGDHNQLP
-442 SVGPGNVL
+442 SVGAGNVL
-450 KDILDTNIKSVRLK
+450 KDILDTDIKAVKLK

-477 NAHRINDGLYP
+477 NAHKINDGLYP

-497 FFIDSNTKN
+497 FFINSNSKN
-506 FEKNLLDLVKFRLPN
+506 FQNDLLDLVKNRLPN

-529 DIQILAPGKKSLWGV
+529 DIQILAPSKKSLWGI
-544 VNINNLC
+544 VNINDLC
-551 QNELN
+551 QKELN

-561 IKINNKI
+561 IKINNRI
-568 FKLNDK
+568 FKLGDK
-574 VMQVRNNYDLISL
+574 VMQVRNNYELESL
-587 DPGNFEDGVYNG
+587 NPDNFDDGVYNG
-599 DIGRIIDIDKE
+599 DIGRIIDIDKNME
-610 REELKVEFYDGNIVS
+610 SLKVEFYDGNIVS
-625 YKKEDIKD
+625 YKKEDVKD

-653 LIPMMSTSYMLL
+653 LIPMMPASFMLL

-684 GEKRILKQMVRNNN
+684 GEKKILKQMVRNNN

-715 ALKWLRIYYFWMII
+715 ALK
-729 CVFFARKRSG
+729 
-739 KNFSCVKI
+739 
-747 AFQSLIMLTMNLKF
+747 

>member
-24 LETSDSPITCT
+24 LQTSDSPITCT

-44 DQIIIEGELI
+44 DQVVVEGELI
-54 YHDKYGEQINVENA
+54 YHDKYGEQINVESA

-86 NIDSIGKKTA
+86 NIESIGKKTA
-96 ELIYEKFGDQAIDIV
+96 ELIYEKFGDKSIDVV
-111 FNNPSK
+111 FNESEK
-117 LLSIQGIGNK
+117 LLSIQGIGKK

-136 LDAKDS
+136 IEARDS

-155 FNLANKIY
+155 FNLSNKIY
-163 KSYGDNTISIVKTN
+163 KAYGDNTISIVKTN

-191 MADNIAIN
+191 MADNIAMN

-210 SAALSYILKNDAE
+210 SAAISYILKNDAE
-223 MSGSCAIKKEDLIN
+223 MSGSCALKKEDLLN

-264 IMKIAEDDFVY
+264 IIKIGEDEFVY
-275 DKDIYKAEKSTAIN
+275 DRDIYKAEKSCAIN

-300 DIEIN
+300 DVKIN
-305 EDLDAFS
+305 EDFDAFS
-312 NEQKIAIKE
+312 KEQEIAIKE

-349 DENGLK
+349 NENNLK

-370 ESTENSALTIH
+370 ESTENVAFTIH
-381 RLIGIKPDSPIPE
+381 RLIGIKPESPIPE
-394 YNEENPLECDYVIVD
+394 FNEENTLDCDYVILD

-420 KLLKSLS
+420 KLLKALS
-427 NNTALILVGDHNQLP
+427 SKTALILVGDHNQLP
-442 SVGPGNVL
+442 SVGAGNVL
-450 KDILDTNIKSVRLK
+450 KDILDTDIKAVKLK

-477 NAHRINDGLYP
+477 NAHKINDGLYP

-497 FFIDSNTKN
+497 FFINSNAKN
-506 FEKNLLDLVKFRLPN
+506 FQNDLLDLVKNRLPN

-529 DIQILAPGKKSLWGV
+529 DIQILAPSKKSLWGI
-544 VNINNLC
+544 VNINDLC
-551 QNELN
+551 QKELN

-561 IKINNKI
+561 IKINNRI
-568 FKLNDK
+568 FKLGDK
-574 VMQVRNNYDLISL
+574 VMQVRNNYELESL
-587 DPGNFEDGVYNG
+587 NPDDFDDGVYNG
-599 DIGRIIDIDKE
+599 DIGRIIDIDKNME
-610 REELKVEFYDGNIVS
+610 SLKVEFYDGNIVS
-625 YKKEDIKD
+625 YKKEDVKD

-653 LIPMMSTSYMLL
+653 LIPMMPASFMLL

-684 GEKRILKQMVRNNN
+684 GEKKILKQMVRNNN

-715 ALKWLRIYYFWMII
+715 ALK
-729 CVFFARKRSG
+729 
-739 KNFSCVKI
+739 
-747 AFQSLIMLTMNLKF
+747 

>member
-24 LETSDSPITCT
+24 LQTSDSPITCT

-44 DQIIIEGELI
+44 DQIIVEGELI
-54 YHDKYGEQINVENA
+54 YHDKYGEQINVESA

-77 AIISYLSSG
+77 AIISFLSSG
-86 NIDSIGKKTA
+86 NIESIGKKTA
-96 ELIYEKFGDQAIDIV
+96 ELIYEKFGDKSIDVV
-111 FNNPSK
+111 FNETEK
-117 LLSIQGIGNK
+117 LLSIQGIGKK
-127 KLEKIKEST
+127 KLKKIKESSIE
-136 LDAKDS
+136 ARDS

-155 FNLANKIY
+155 FNLSNKIY
-163 KSYGDNTISIVKTN
+163 KAYGDNTISIVKTN

-191 MADNIAIN
+191 MADNIAMN
-199 MQMKNDSKFRI
+199 MRMKNDSKFRI
-210 SAALSYILKNDAE
+210 SAAISYILKNDAE
-223 MSGSCAIKKEDLIN
+223 MSGSCALKKEDLLN

-242 IKVDKNKINEQINE
+242 IKVDKNRINEQINE

-264 IMKIAEDDFVY
+264 IIKIGEDEFVY
-275 DKDIYKAEKSTAIN
+275 DKDIYKAEKSCAIN

-300 DIEIN
+300 DVKIN
-305 EDLDAFS
+305 EDFDAFS
-312 NEQKIAIKE
+312 KEQEIAIEE

-349 DENGLK
+349 NEHNLK

-370 ESTENSALTIH
+370 ESTENVAFTIH
-381 RLIGIKPDSPIPE
+381 RLIGIKPESPIPE
-394 YNEENPLECDYVIVD
+394 FNEENTLDCDYVIVD

-420 KLLKSLS
+420 KLLKALS
-427 NNTALILVGDHNQLP
+427 SKTALILVGDHNQLP
-442 SVGPGNVL
+442 SVGAGNVL
-450 KDILDTNIKSVRLK
+450 KDILDTDIKAVKLK

-497 FFIDSNTKN
+497 FFINSNSKKFQN
-506 FEKNLLDLVKFRLPN
+506 DLLDLVKNRLPN

-529 DIQILAPGKKSLWGV
+529 DIQILAPSKKSLWGI
-544 VNINNLC
+544 VNINDLC
-551 QNELN
+551 QKELN

-561 IKINNKI
+561 IKINNRI
-568 FKLNDK
+568 FKLGDK
-574 VMQVRNNYDLISL
+574 VMQVRNNYELESL
-587 DPGNFEDGVYNG
+587 NPDDFNDGVYNG
-599 DIGRIIDIDKE
+599 DIGRIIDIDKNME
-610 REELKVEFYDGNIVS
+610 SLKVEFYDGNIVS
-625 YKKEDIKD
+625 YKKEDVKD

-653 LIPMMSTSYMLL
+653 LIPMMPASFMLL

-684 GEKRILKQMVRNNN
+684 GEKKILKQMVRNNN

-715 ALKWLRIYYFWMII
+715 ALK
-729 CVFFARKRSG
+729 
-739 KNFSCVKI
+739 
-747 AFQSLIMLTMNLKF
+747 

>member
-24 LETSDSPITCT
+24 LQTSDSPITCT

-44 DQIIIEGELI
+44 DQIVVEGELI
-54 YHDKYGEQINVENA
+54 YHDKYGEQINVESA
-68 RIKKPSGKK
+68 KIKKPSGKK

-86 NIDSIGKKTA
+86 NIESIGKKTA
-96 ELIYEKFGDQAIDIV
+96 ELIYEKFGDKSIDVV
-111 FNNPSK
+111 FNEAEK
-117 LLSIQGIGNK
+117 LLSIQGIGKK

-136 LDAKDS
+136 IEARDS

-163 KSYGDNTISIVKTN
+163 KAYGDNTISIVKTN

-191 MADNIAIN
+191 MADNIAMN

-210 SAALSYILKNDAE
+210 SAAISYILKNDAE
-223 MSGSCAIKKEDLIN
+223 MSGSCALKKEDLLN

-242 IKVDKNKINEQINE
+242 IKVDKNRINEQINE

-264 IMKIAEDDFVY
+264 IIKIGEDEFVY
-275 DKDIYKAEKSTAIN
+275 DKDIYKAEKSCAIN

-300 DIEIN
+300 DVKIN
-305 EDLDAFS
+305 EDFDAFS
-312 NEQKIAIKE
+312 KEQEIAIKE

-349 DENGLK
+349 NEHNLK

-370 ESTENSALTIH
+370 ESTENVAFTIH
-381 RLIGIKPDSPIPE
+381 RLIGIKPESPIPE
-394 YNEENPLECDYVIVD
+394 FNEENTLDCDYVIVD
-409 EASMIDIKLMD
+409 ETSMIDIKLMD
-420 KLLKSLS
+420 KLLKALS
-427 NNTALILVGDHNQLP
+427 SKTALILVGDHNQLP
-442 SVGPGNVL
+442 SVGAGNVL
-450 KDILDTNIKSVRLK
+450 KDILDTDIKSVKLK

-477 NAHRINDGLYP
+477 NAHKINDGLYP

-497 FFIDSNTKN
+497 FFINSNSKKFQN
-506 FEKNLLDLVKFRLPN
+506 DLLDLVKNRLPN

-529 DIQILAPGKKSLWGV
+529 DIQILAPSKKSLWGI
-544 VNINNLC
+544 VNINDLC
-551 QNELN
+551 QKELN

-561 IKINNKI
+561 IKINNRI
-568 FKLNDK
+568 FKLGDK
-574 VMQVRNNYDLISL
+574 VMQVRNNYELESL
-587 DPGNFEDGVYNG
+587 NPDNFDDGVYNG
-599 DIGRIIDIDKE
+599 DIGRIIDIDKNME
-610 REELKVEFYDGNIVS
+610 SLKVEFYDGNIVS
-625 YKKEDIKD
+625 YKKEDVKD

-653 LIPMMSTSYMLL
+653 LIPMMPASFMLL

-684 GEKRILKQMVRNNN
+684 GEKKILKQMVRNNN

-715 ALKWLRIYYFWMII
+715 ALK
-729 CVFFARKRSG
+729 
-739 KNFSCVKI
+739 
-747 AFQSLIMLTMNLKF
+747 

>member
-15 EENGYTVLS
+15 EENGYTVLF
-24 LETSDSPITCT
+24 LQTSDSPITCT

-44 DQIIIEGELI
+44 DQVVVEGELI
-54 YHDKYGEQINVENA
+54 YHDKYGEQINVESA

-86 NIDSIGKKTA
+86 NIESIGKKTA
-96 ELIYEKFGDQAIDIV
+96 ELIYEKFGDKSIDVV
-111 FNNPSK
+111 FNEAEK
-117 LLSIQGIGNK
+117 LLSIQGIGKK

-136 LDAKDS
+136 IEARDS

-155 FNLANKIY
+155 FNLSNKIY
-163 KSYGDNTISIVKTN
+163 KAYGDNTISIVKTN

-191 MADNIAIN
+191 MADNIAMN

-210 SAALSYILKNDAE
+210 SAAISYILKNDAE
-223 MSGSCAIKKEDLIN
+223 MSGSCALKKEDLLN

-264 IMKIAEDDFVY
+264 IIKIGEDEFVY
-275 DKDIYKAEKSTAIN
+275 DRDIYKAEKSCAIN

-300 DIEIN
+300 DVKIN
-305 EDLDAFS
+305 EDFDAFS
-312 NEQKIAIKE
+312 KEQEIAIKE

-349 DENGLK
+349 NENNLK

-370 ESTENSALTIH
+370 ESTENVAFTIH
-381 RLIGIKPDSPIPE
+381 RLIGIKPENPIPE
-394 YNEENPLECDYVIVD
+394 FNEENTLDCDYVIVD

-420 KLLKSLS
+420 KLLKALS
-427 NNTALILVGDHNQLP
+427 SKTALILVGDHNQLP
-442 SVGPGNVL
+442 SVGAGNVL
-450 KDILDTNIKSVRLK
+450 KDILDTDIKAVKLK

-477 NAHRINDGLYP
+477 NAHKINDGLYP

-497 FFIDSNTKN
+497 FFINSNSKN
-506 FEKNLLDLVKFRLPN
+506 FQNDLLDLVKNRLPN

-529 DIQILAPGKKSLWGV
+529 DIQILAPSKKSLWGI
-544 VNINNLC
+544 VNINDLC
-551 QNELN
+551 QKELN

-561 IKINNKI
+561 IKINNRI
-568 FKLNDK
+568 FKLGDK
-574 VMQVRNNYDLISL
+574 VMQVRNNYELESL
-587 DPGNFEDGVYNG
+587 NPDNFDDGVYNG
-599 DIGRIIDIDKE
+599 DIGRIIDIDKNME
-610 REELKVEFYDGNIVS
+610 SLKVEFYDGNIVS
-625 YKKEDIKD
+625 YKKEDVKD

-653 LIPMMSTSYMLL
+653 LIPMMPASFMLL

-684 GEKRILKQMVRNNN
+684 GEKKILKQMVRNNN

-715 ALKWLRIYYFWMII
+715 ALK
-729 CVFFARKRSG
+729 
-739 KNFSCVKI
+739 
-747 AFQSLIMLTMNLKF
+747 

>member
-44 DQIIIEGELI
+44 DQIIVEGELI
-54 YHDKYGEQINVENA
+54 YHDRYGEQINVESA
-68 RIKKPSGKK
+68 KLKKPSGKK

-96 ELIYEKFGDQAIDIV
+96 ELIYKKFGDESIDIV
-111 FNNPSK
+111 FNEPEK
-117 LLSIQGIGNK
+117 LLSIQGIGKK
-127 KLEKIKEST
+127 KLEKIKESS
-136 LDAKDS
+136 LDARDS

-155 FNLANKIY
+155 FNLSNKIY
-163 KSYGDNTISIVKTN
+163 KVYGDNTISIVKTN
-177 PYKLSEDISGIGFV
+177 PYKLYEDISGIGFV
-191 MADNIAIN
+191 MADNIAIH
-199 MQMKNDSKFRI
+199 MQMESDSKFRI
-210 SAALSYILKNDAE
+210 SAAILYVLKNYAE
-223 MSGSCAIKKEDLIN
+223 MSGSCSIKKEDLLD

-242 IKVDKNKINEQINE
+242 IKVDKNKISEQISE
-256 DLLKSKIQ
+256 DFFKSKIQ
-264 IMKIAEDDFVY
+264 IIKIGDDEFVY
-275 DKDIYKAEKSTAIN
+275 EKDIYKAEKSSAIN

-312 NEQKIAIKE
+312 KEQEIAIRE

-370 ESTENSALTIH
+370 ESTDNSALTIH
-381 RLIGIKPDSPIPE
+381 RLIGIKPESPIPE
-394 YNEENPLECDYVIVD
+394 FNEENPLECDYVIVD

-420 KLLKSLS
+420 KLLKALS
-427 NNTALILVGDHNQLP
+427 SNTALILVGDHNQLP
-442 SVGPGNVL
+442 SVGCGNVL
-450 KDILDTNIKSVRLK
+450 KDILDTDIKSVRLK

-477 NAHRINDGLYP
+477 NAHRINAGLYP

-497 FFIDSNTKN
+497 FFIDSNSQN
-506 FEKNLLDLVKFRLPN
+506 FEKDLLDLVKFRLPN

-529 DIQILAPGKKSLWGV
+529 DIQILAPSKKSLWGV
-544 VNINNLC
+544 SNINDIC
-551 QNELN
+551 QKELN
-556 KNPNS
+556 KNTNS

-574 VMQVRNNYDLISL
+574 VMQVRNNYDLVSL
-587 DPGNFEDGVYNG
+587 DSGNFDDGVYNG
-599 DIGRIIDIDKE
+599 DIGRIIDIDRE
-610 REELKVEFYDGNIVS
+610 RESLKVEFYDGNIVS

-653 LIPMMSTSYMLL
+653 LIPMMSTAYMLL

-684 GEKRILKQMVRNNN
+684 GEKRILKQMVKNNN
-698 ESKRLTNLSFW
+698 ESKRLTKLSFW

-715 ALKWLRIYYFWMII
+715 ALK
-729 CVFFARKRSG
+729 
-739 KNFSCVKI
+739 
-747 AFQSLIMLTMNLKF
+747 

>member
-44 DQIIIEGELI
+44 DQVVVEGELI
-54 YHDKYGEQINVENA
+54 YHDKYGEQINVESA
-68 RIKKPSGKK
+68 KIKKPSGKK

-86 NIDSIGKKTA
+86 NIESIGKKTA
-96 ELIYEKFGDQAIDIV
+96 ELIYEKFKDDSIDVV
-111 FNNPSK
+111 FNETEK
-117 LLSIQGIGNK
+117 LLSIQGIGKK

-136 LDAKDS
+136 IDARDS

-155 FNLANKIY
+155 FNLSNKIY
-163 KSYGDNTISIVKTN
+163 KAYGDNTISIVKTN

-191 MADNIAIN
+191 MADNIAMN

-210 SAALSYILKNDAE
+210 SAAISYILKNDAE
-223 MSGSCAIKKEDLIN
+223 MSGSCALKKEDLLN

-242 IKVDKNKINEQINE
+242 IKVYKNKINEQINE

-264 IMKIAEDDFVY
+264 IIKIGEDEFVY
-275 DKDIYKAEKSTAIN
+275 DKDIYKAEKSCAIN

-300 DIEIN
+300 DIKIN
-305 EDLDAFS
+305 EDFDAFS
-312 NEQKIAIKE
+312 KEQEIAIKQ

-349 DENGLK
+349 NENNLK

-370 ESTENSALTIH
+370 ESTENVAFTIH
-381 RLIGIKPDSPIPE
+381 RLIGIKPENPIPE
-394 YNEENPLECDYVIVD
+394 FNEENTLDCDYVIVD

-420 KLLKSLS
+420 KLLKALS
-427 NNTALILVGDHNQLP
+427 SKTALILVGDHNQLP
-442 SVGPGNVL
+442 SVGAGNVL
-450 KDILDTNIKSVRLK
+450 KDILNTDIKAVKLK

-477 NAHRINDGLYP
+477 NAHKINDGLYP

-497 FFIDSNTKN
+497 FFINSNSKN
-506 FEKNLLDLVKFRLPN
+506 FQNDLLDLVKNRLPN

-529 DIQILAPGKKSLWGV
+529 DIQILAPSKKSLWGI
-544 VNINNLC
+544 VNINDLC
-551 QNELN
+551 QKELN

-561 IKINNKI
+561 IKINNRI
-568 FKLNDK
+568 FKLGDK
-574 VMQVRNNYDLISL
+574 VMQVRNNYELESL
-587 DPGNFEDGVYNG
+587 NPDNFDDGVYNG
-599 DIGRIIDIDKE
+599 DIGRIIDIDKNME
-610 REELKVEFYDGNIVS
+610 SLKVEFYDGNIVS
-625 YKKEDIKD
+625 YKKEDVKD

-653 LIPMMSTSYMLL
+653 LIPMMPASFMLL

-684 GEKRILKQMVRNNN
+684 GEKKILKQMVRNNN

-715 ALKWLRIYYFWMII
+715 ALK
-729 CVFFARKRSG
+729 
-739 KNFSCVKI
+739 
-747 AFQSLIMLTMNLKF
+747 

>member
-44 DQIIIEGELI
+44 DQIIVEGDLI
-54 YHDKYGEQINVENA
+54 YHDKYGEQIKVESA
-68 RIKKPSGKK
+68 SLKKPSGKK
-77 AIISYLSSG
+77 AIISYLASG
-86 NIDSIGKKTA
+86 NIESIGKKTA
-96 ELIYEKFGDQAIDIV
+96 QLIYEKFKDDSIDVV
-111 FNNPSK
+111 FNQSEK
-117 LLSIQGIGNK
+117 LLTIPGIGKK

-136 LDAKDS
+136 LDARDS

-155 FNLANKIY
+155 FNLSNKIY
-163 KSYGDNTISIVKTN
+163 KAYGDNTISIVKTN
-177 PYKLSEDISGIGFV
+177 PYKLSEDISGIGFI
-191 MADNIAIN
+191 MADNIAMN
-199 MQMKNDSKFRI
+199 MQMKSDSKFRI
-210 SAALSYILKNDAE
+210 SAALSYVLKNDAE
-223 MSGSCAIKKEDLIN
+223 MTGSCTIRLDYLID
-237 KTFDL
+237 KTFSL
-242 IKVDKNKINEQINE
+242 IKVDRNKIKDQINE
-256 DLLKSKIQ
+256 DLINSKIQ
-264 IMKIAEDDFVY
+264 IMKIGNEEFVY

-289 LSRLQNEKYIF
+289 LSRLKNEKYIF
-300 DIEIN
+300 DLEIN
-305 EDLDAFS
+305 EDLDVFS
-312 NEQKIAIKE
+312 KQQKVAINE

-349 DENGLK
+349 DDNNLK

-381 RLIGIKPDSPIPE
+381 RLIGIKPESPIPE
-394 YNEENPLECDYVIVD
+394 YNEENPLDCDYVIVD
-409 EASMIDIKLMD
+409 EVSMVDIKLMD
-420 KLLKSLS
+420 KLLKALS
-427 NNTALILVGDHNQLP
+427 SNTALILVGDHNQLP

-450 KDILDTNIKSVRLK
+450 KDILDTDIKSVRLN
-464 KIFRQAKESNIVV
+464 KIFRQAQESNIVV

-497 FFIDSNTKN
+497 FFIDSNANN
-506 FEKNLLDLVKFRLPN
+506 FQKDILDLIKNRLPN

-529 DIQILAPGKKSLWGV
+529 DIQILAPSKKSSWGV
-544 VNINNLC
+544 LNLNNILQEN
-551 QNELN
+551 LN
-556 KNPNS
+556 KNPKS
-561 IKINNKI
+561 FKINNRI
-568 FKLNDK
+568 FKLKDK
-574 VMQVRNNYDLISL
+574 VMQVRNNYDLESL
-587 DPGNFEDGVYNG
+587 DPGNFDDGVYNG
-599 DIGRIIDIDKE
+599 DIGRIIELDKE
-610 REELKVEFYDGNIVS
+610 RESLKIEFYDGNIVS

-653 LIPMMSTSYMLL
+653 VIPMMPTSFMLL

-679 LVILL
+679 LVILI
-684 GEKRILKQMVRNNN
+684 GEKRILKQMVKNNKT
-698 ESKRLTNLSFW
+698 SQRLTNLSFW

-715 ALKWLRIYYFWMII
+715 ALK
-729 CVFFARKRSG
+729 
-739 KNFSCVKI
+739 
-747 AFQSLIMLTMNLKF
+747 

>member
-24 LETSDSPITCT
+24 LQTSDSPITCT

-44 DQIIIEGELI
+44 DQIIVDGELI
-54 YHDKYGEQINVENA
+54 YHDKYGEQINVESA

-86 NIDSIGKKTA
+86 NIESIGKKTA
-96 ELIYEKFGDQAIDIV
+96 ELIYEKFGDKSIDVV
-111 FNNPSK
+111 FNETEK
-117 LLSIQGIGNK
+117 LLSIQGIGKK

-136 LDAKDS
+136 IEARDS

-155 FNLANKIY
+155 FNLSNKIY
-163 KSYGDNTISIVKTN
+163 KAYGDNTISIVKTN

-191 MADNIAIN
+191 MADNIAMN

-210 SAALSYILKNDAE
+210 SAAISYILKNDAE
-223 MSGSCAIKKEDLIN
+223 MSGSCALKKEDLLN

-264 IMKIAEDDFVY
+264 IIKIGEDEFVY
-275 DKDIYKAEKSTAIN
+275 DRDIYKAEKSCAIN

-300 DIEIN
+300 DVKIN
-305 EDLDAFS
+305 EDFDAFS
-312 NEQKIAIKE
+312 KEQEIAIKE

-349 DENGLK
+349 NENNLK

-370 ESTENSALTIH
+370 ESTENVAFTIH
-381 RLIGIKPDSPIPE
+381 RLIGIKPESPIPE
-394 YNEENPLECDYVIVD
+394 FNEENTLDCDYVILD

-420 KLLKSLS
+420 KLLKALS
-427 NNTALILVGDHNQLP
+427 SKTALILVGDHNQLP
-442 SVGPGNVL
+442 SVGAGNVL
-450 KDILDTNIKSVRLK
+450 KDILDTDIKSVRLK
-464 KIFRQAKESNIVV
+464 KIFRQAQESNIVV

-497 FFIDSNTKN
+497 FFINSNSKN
-506 FEKNLLDLVKFRLPN
+506 FQNDLLDLVKNRLPN

-529 DIQILAPGKKSLWGV
+529 DIQILAPSKKSLWGI
-544 VNINNLC
+544 VNINDLC
-551 QNELN
+551 QKELN

-561 IKINNKI
+561 IKINNRI
-568 FKLNDK
+568 FKLEDK
-574 VMQVRNNYDLISL
+574 VMQVRNNYELESL
-587 DPGNFEDGVYNG
+587 NPDNFDDGVYNG
-599 DIGRIIDIDKE
+599 DIGRIIDIDKNME
-610 REELKVEFYDGNIVS
+610 SLKVEFYRYFF
-625 YKKEDIKD
+625 YKKQRE
-633 LDLSYAITIHK
+633 SSNK
-644 SQGSEFDCV
+644 SRF
-653 LIPMMSTSYMLL
+653 
-665 NRNLLYTAITRAKK
+665 
-679 LVILL
+679 
-684 GEKRILKQMVRNNN
+684 
-698 ESKRLTNLSFW
+698 
-709 IKELSE
+709 
-715 ALKWLRIYYFWMII
+715 
-729 CVFFARKRSG
+729 
-739 KNFSCVKI
+739 
-747 AFQSLIMLTMNLKF
+747 

>member
-24 LETSDSPITCT
+24 LQTSDSPITCT

-44 DQIIIEGELI
+44 DQIIVEGELI
-54 YHDKYGEQINVENA
+54 YHDKYGEQINVESA

-86 NIDSIGKKTA
+86 NIESIGKKTA
-96 ELIYEKFGDQAIDIV
+96 ELIYEKFGDKSIDVV
-111 FNNPSK
+111 FNEAEK
-117 LLSIQGIGNK
+117 LLSIQGIGKK

-136 LDAKDS
+136 IEARDS

-155 FNLANKIY
+155 FNLSNKIY
-163 KSYGDNTISIVKTN
+163 KAYGDNTISIVKTN

-191 MADNIAIN
+191 MADNIAMN

-210 SAALSYILKNDAE
+210 SAAISYILKNDAE
-223 MSGSCAIKKEDLIN
+223 MSGSCALKKEDLLN

-242 IKVDKNKINEQINE
+242 IKVDKNRINEQINE

-264 IMKIAEDDFVY
+264 IIKIGEDEFVY
-275 DKDIYKAEKSTAIN
+275 DKDIYKAEKSCAIN

-300 DIEIN
+300 DVKIN
-305 EDLDAFS
+305 EDFDAFS
-312 NEQKIAIKE
+312 KEQEIAIKE

-349 DENGLK
+349 NENNLK

-370 ESTENSALTIH
+370 ESTENVAFTIH
-381 RLIGIKPDSPIPE
+381 RLIGIKPESPIPE
-394 YNEENPLECDYVIVD
+394 FNEENTLDCDYVILD

-420 KLLKSLS
+420 KLLKALS
-427 NNTALILVGDHNQLP
+427 SKTALILVGDHNQLP
-442 SVGPGNVL
+442 SVGAGNVL
-450 KDILDTNIKSVRLK
+450 KDILDTDIKAVKLK

-477 NAHRINDGLYP
+477 NAHKINDGLYP

-497 FFIDSNTKN
+497 FFINSNSKKFQN
-506 FEKNLLDLVKFRLPN
+506 DLLDLVKNRLPN

-529 DIQILAPGKKSLWGV
+529 DIQILAPSKKSLWGI
-544 VNINNLC
+544 VNINDLC
-551 QNELN
+551 QKELN
-556 KNPNS
+556 KNPNL
-561 IKINNKI
+561 IKINNRI
-568 FKLNDK
+568 FKLGDK
-574 VMQVRNNYDLISL
+574 VMQVRNNYELESL
-587 DPGNFEDGVYNG
+587 NPDDFDDGVYNG
-599 DIGRIIDIDKE
+599 DIGRIIDIDKNME
-610 REELKVEFYDGNIVS
+610 SLKVEFYDGNIVS
-625 YKKEDIKD
+625 YKKEDVKD

-653 LIPMMSTSYMLL
+653 LIPMMPASFMLL
-665 NRNLLYTAITRAKK
+665 NRNLLYTSITRAKK

-684 GEKRILKQMVRNNN
+684 GEKKILKQMVRNNN

-715 ALKWLRIYYFWMII
+715 ALK
-729 CVFFARKRSG
+729 
-739 KNFSCVKI
+739 
-747 AFQSLIMLTMNLKF
+747 

>member
-24 LETSDSPITCT
+24 LQTSDSPITCT

-44 DQIIIEGELI
+44 DQVVVEGELI
-54 YHDKYGEQINVENA
+54 YHDKYGEQINVESA

-86 NIDSIGKKTA
+86 NIESIGKKTA
-96 ELIYEKFGDQAIDIV
+96 ELIYEKFGDKSIDVV
-111 FNNPSK
+111 FNESEK
-117 LLSIQGIGNK
+117 LLSIQGIGKK

-136 LDAKDS
+136 IEARDS

-163 KSYGDNTISIVKTN
+163 KAYGDNTISIVKTN

-191 MADNIAIN
+191 MADNIAMN

-210 SAALSYILKNDAE
+210 SAAISYILKNDAE
-223 MSGSCAIKKEDLIN
+223 MSGSCALKKEDLLN

-264 IMKIAEDDFVY
+264 IIKIGEDEFVY
-275 DKDIYKAEKSTAIN
+275 DRDIYKAEKSCAIN

-300 DIEIN
+300 DVKIN
-305 EDLDAFS
+305 EDFDAFS
-312 NEQKIAIKE
+312 KEQEIAIKE

-349 DENGLK
+349 NENNLK

-370 ESTENSALTIH
+370 ESTENVAFTIH
-381 RLIGIKPDSPIPE
+381 RLIGIKPESPIPE
-394 YNEENPLECDYVIVD
+394 FNEENTLDCDYVILD

-420 KLLKSLS
+420 KLLKALS
-427 NNTALILVGDHNQLP
+427 SKTALILVGDHNQLP
-442 SVGPGNVL
+442 SVGAGNVL
-450 KDILDTNIKSVRLK
+450 KDILDTDIKSVKLK

-477 NAHRINDGLYP
+477 NAHKINDGLYP

-497 FFIDSNTKN
+497 FFINSNSKKFQN
-506 FEKNLLDLVKFRLPN
+506 DLLDLVKNRLPN

-529 DIQILAPGKKSLWGV
+529 DIQILAPSKKSLWGI
-544 VNINNLC
+544 VNINDLC
-551 QNELN
+551 QKELN

-561 IKINNKI
+561 IKINNRI
-568 FKLNDK
+568 FKLGDK
-574 VMQVRNNYDLISL
+574 VMQVRNNYELESL
-587 DPGNFEDGVYNG
+587 NPDDFDDGVYNG
-599 DIGRIIDIDKE
+599 DIGRIIDIDKNME
-610 REELKVEFYDGNIVS
+610 SLKVEFYDGNIVS
-625 YKKEDIKD
+625 YKKEDVKD

-653 LIPMMSTSYMLL
+653 LIPMMPASFMLL

-684 GEKRILKQMVRNNN
+684 GEKKILKQMVRNNN

-715 ALKWLRIYYFWMII
+715 ALK
-729 CVFFARKRSG
+729 
-739 KNFSCVKI
+739 
-747 AFQSLIMLTMNLKF
+747 

>member
-24 LETSDSPITCT
+24 LQTSDSTITCT

-44 DQIIIEGELI
+44 DQIIVEGELI
-54 YHDKYGEQINVENA
+54 YHDKYGEQINVESA

-86 NIDSIGKKTA
+86 NIESIGKKTA
-96 ELIYEKFGDQAIDIV
+96 ELIYEKFGDKSIDVV
-111 FNNPSK
+111 FNEAEK
-117 LLSIQGIGNK
+117 LLSIQGIGKK

-136 LDAKDS
+136 IDARDS

-155 FNLANKIY
+155 FNLSNKIY
-163 KSYGDNTISIVKTN
+163 KAYGDNTISIVKTN

-191 MADNIAIN
+191 MADNIAMN

-210 SAALSYILKNDAE
+210 SAAISYILKNDAE
-223 MSGSCAIKKEDLIN
+223 MSGSCALKKEDLLN

-264 IMKIAEDDFVY
+264 IIKIGEDEFVY
-275 DKDIYKAEKSTAIN
+275 DKDIYKAEKSCAIN

-300 DIEIN
+300 DVKIN
-305 EDLDAFS
+305 EDFDAFS
-312 NEQKIAIKE
+312 KEQEIAIKE

-349 DENGLK
+349 NEHNLK

-370 ESTENSALTIH
+370 ESTENVAFTIH
-381 RLIGIKPDSPIPE
+381 RLIGIKPESPIPE
-394 YNEENPLECDYVIVD
+394 FNEENTLDCDYVIVD

-420 KLLKSLS
+420 KLLKALS
-427 NNTALILVGDHNQLP
+427 SKTALILVGDHNQLP
-442 SVGPGNVL
+442 SVGAGNVL
-450 KDILDTNIKSVRLK
+450 KDILDTDIKAVKLK

-477 NAHRINDGLYP
+477 NAHKINDGLYP

-497 FFIDSNTKN
+497 FFINSNSKKFQN
-506 FEKNLLDLVKFRLPN
+506 DLLDLVKNRLPN

-529 DIQILAPGKKSLWGV
+529 DIQILAPSKKSLWGI
-544 VNINNLC
+544 VNINDLC
-551 QNELN
+551 QKELN

-561 IKINNKI
+561 IKINNRI
-568 FKLNDK
+568 FKLGDK
-574 VMQVRNNYDLISL
+574 VMQVRNNYELESL
-587 DPGNFEDGVYNG
+587 NPDDFDDGVYNG
-599 DIGRIIDIDKE
+599 DIGRIIDIDKNME
-610 REELKVEFYDGNIVS
+610 SLKVEFYDGNIVS
-625 YKKEDIKD
+625 YKKEDVKD

-653 LIPMMSTSYMLL
+653 LIPMMPASFMLL

-684 GEKRILKQMVRNNN
+684 GEKKILKQMVRNNN

-715 ALKWLRIYYFWMII
+715 ALK
-729 CVFFARKRSG
+729 
-739 KNFSCVKI
+739 
-747 AFQSLIMLTMNLKF
+747 

>member
-24 LETSDSPITCT
+24 LQTSDSPITCT

-44 DQIIIEGELI
+44 DQIIVDGELI
-54 YHDKYGEQINVENA
+54 YHDKYGEQINVESA

-86 NIDSIGKKTA
+86 NIESIGKKTA
-96 ELIYEKFGDQAIDIV
+96 ELIYEKFGDKSIDVV
-111 FNNPSK
+111 FNETEK
-117 LLSIQGIGNK
+117 LLSIQGIGKK

-136 LDAKDS
+136 IEARDS

-155 FNLANKIY
+155 FNLSNKIY
-163 KSYGDNTISIVKTN
+163 KAYGDNTISIVKTN

-191 MADNIAIN
+191 MADNIAMN

-210 SAALSYILKNDAE
+210 SAAISYILKNDAE
-223 MSGSCAIKKEDLIN
+223 MSGSCALKKEDLLN

-264 IMKIAEDDFVY
+264 IIKIGEDEFVY
-275 DKDIYKAEKSTAIN
+275 DRDIYKAEKSCAIN

-300 DIEIN
+300 DVKIN
-305 EDLDAFS
+305 EDFDAFS
-312 NEQKIAIKE
+312 KEQEIAIKE

-349 DENGLK
+349 NENNLK

-370 ESTENSALTIH
+370 ESTENVAFTIH
-381 RLIGIKPDSPIPE
+381 RLIGIKPESPIPE
-394 YNEENPLECDYVIVD
+394 FNEENTLDCDYVILD

-420 KLLKSLS
+420 KLLKALS
-427 NNTALILVGDHNQLP
+427 SKTALILVGDHNQLP
-442 SVGPGNVL
+442 SVGAGNVL
-450 KDILDTNIKSVRLK
+450 KDILDTDIKSVRLK
-464 KIFRQAKESNIVV
+464 KIFRQAQESNIVV

-497 FFIDSNTKN
+497 FFINSNSKN
-506 FEKNLLDLVKFRLPN
+506 FQNDLLDLVKNRLPN

-529 DIQILAPGKKSLWGV
+529 DIQILAPSKKSLWGI
-544 VNINNLC
+544 VNINDLC
-551 QNELN
+551 QKELN

-561 IKINNKI
+561 IKINNRI
-568 FKLNDK
+568 FKLEDK
-574 VMQVRNNYDLISL
+574 VMQVRNNYELESL
-587 DPGNFEDGVYNG
+587 NPDNFDDGVYNG
-599 DIGRIIDIDKE
+599 DIGRIIDIDKNME
-610 REELKVEFYDGNIVS
+610 SLKVEFYDGNIVS
-625 YKKEDIKD
+625 YKKEDVKD

-653 LIPMMSTSYMLL
+653 LIPMMPASFMLL

-684 GEKRILKQMVRNNN
+684 GEKKILKQMVKNNN

-715 ALKWLRIYYFWMII
+715 ALK
-729 CVFFARKRSG
+729 
-739 KNFSCVKI
+739 
-747 AFQSLIMLTMNLKF
+747 

>member
-24 LETSDSPITCT
+24 LQTSDSPITCT

-44 DQIIIEGELI
+44 DQIIVDGELI
-54 YHDKYGEQINVENA
+54 YHDKYGEQINVESA

-86 NIDSIGKKTA
+86 NIESIGKKTA
-96 ELIYEKFGDQAIDIV
+96 ELIYEKFGDKSIDVV
-111 FNNPSK
+111 FNETEK
-117 LLSIQGIGNK
+117 LLSIQGIGKK

-136 LDAKDS
+136 IEARDS

-155 FNLANKIY
+155 FNLSNKIY
-163 KSYGDNTISIVKTN
+163 KAYGDNTISIVKTN

-191 MADNIAIN
+191 MADNIAMN

-210 SAALSYILKNDAE
+210 SAAISYILKNDAE
-223 MSGSCAIKKEDLIN
+223 MSGSCALKKEDLLN

-264 IMKIAEDDFVY
+264 IIKIGEDEFVY
-275 DKDIYKAEKSTAIN
+275 DRDIYKAEKSCAIN

-300 DIEIN
+300 DVKIN
-305 EDLDAFS
+305 EDFDAFS
-312 NEQKIAIKE
+312 KEQEIAIKE

-335 TGKTTIIKAICNIL
+335 TGKTTIIKAICNTL
-349 DENGLK
+349 NENNLK

-370 ESTENSALTIH
+370 ESTENVAFTIH
-381 RLIGIKPDSPIPE
+381 RLIGIKPESPIPE
-394 YNEENPLECDYVIVD
+394 FNEENTLDCDYVIVD

-420 KLLKSLS
+420 KLLKALS
-427 NNTALILVGDHNQLP
+427 SKTALILVGDHNQLP
-442 SVGPGNVL
+442 SVGAGNVL
-450 KDILDTNIKSVRLK
+450 KDILDTDIKSVKLK

-477 NAHRINDGLYP
+477 NAHKINDGLYP

-497 FFIDSNTKN
+497 FFINSNSKKFQN
-506 FEKNLLDLVKFRLPN
+506 DLLDLVKNRLPN

-529 DIQILAPGKKSLWGV
+529 DIQILAPSKKSLWGI
-544 VNINNLC
+544 VNINDLC
-551 QNELN
+551 QKELN

-561 IKINNKI
+561 IKINNRI
-568 FKLNDK
+568 FKLGDK
-574 VMQVRNNYDLISL
+574 VMQVRNNYELESL
-587 DPGNFEDGVYNG
+587 NPDNFDDGVYNG
-599 DIGRIIDIDKE
+599 DIGRIIDIDKNME
-610 REELKVEFYDGNIVS
+610 SLKVEFYDGNIVS
-625 YKKEDIKD
+625 YKKEDVKD

-653 LIPMMSTSYMLL
+653 LIPMMPASFMLL

-684 GEKRILKQMVRNNN
+684 GEKKILKQMVRNNN

-715 ALKWLRIYYFWMII
+715 ALK
-729 CVFFARKRSG
+729 
-739 KNFSCVKI
+739 
-747 AFQSLIMLTMNLKF
+747 

>member
-24 LETSDSPITCT
+24 LQTSDSPITCT
-35 GIMPFFNEN
+35 GIMPFFYEN
-44 DQIIIEGELI
+44 DQIIVEGELI
-54 YHDKYGEQINVENA
+54 YHDKYGEQINVESA

-86 NIDSIGKKTA
+86 NIESIGKKTA
-96 ELIYEKFGDQAIDIV
+96 ELIYEKFGDKSIDVV
-111 FNNPSK
+111 FNETEK
-117 LLSIQGIGNK
+117 LLSIQGIGKK
-127 KLEKIKEST
+127 KLEKIKESSIE
-136 LDAKDS
+136 ARDS

-155 FNLANKIY
+155 FNLSNKIY
-163 KSYGDNTISIVKTN
+163 KAYGDNTISIVKTN

-191 MADNIAIN
+191 MADNIAMN

-210 SAALSYILKNDAE
+210 SAAISYILKNDAE
-223 MSGSCAIKKEDLIN
+223 MSGSCALKKEDLLN

-264 IMKIAEDDFVY
+264 IIKIGEDEFVY
-275 DKDIYKAEKSTAIN
+275 DRDIYKAEKSCAIN

-300 DIEIN
+300 DVKIN
-305 EDLDAFS
+305 EDFDAFS
-312 NEQKIAIKE
+312 KEQEIAIKE

-349 DENGLK
+349 NENNLK

-370 ESTENSALTIH
+370 ESTEYVAFTIH
-381 RLIGIKPDSPIPE
+381 RLVGIKPESPIPE
-394 YNEENPLECDYVIVD
+394 FNEENTLDCDYVIVD

-420 KLLKSLS
+420 KLLKALS
-427 NNTALILVGDHNQLP
+427 SKTALILVGDHNQLP
-442 SVGPGNVL
+442 SVGAGNVL
-450 KDILDTNIKSVRLK
+450 KDILDTDIKAVKLK

-477 NAHRINDGLYP
+477 NAHKINDGLYP

-497 FFIDSNTKN
+497 FFINSNSKKFQN
-506 FEKNLLDLVKFRLPN
+506 DLLDLVKNRLPN

-529 DIQILAPGKKSLWGV
+529 DIQILAPSKKSLWGI
-544 VNINNLC
+544 VNINDLC
-551 QNELN
+551 QKELN

-561 IKINNKI
+561 IKINNRI
-568 FKLNDK
+568 FKLGDK
-574 VMQVRNNYDLISL
+574 VMQVRNNYELESL
-587 DPGNFEDGVYNG
+587 NPDNFDDGVYNG
-599 DIGRIIDIDKE
+599 DIGRIIDIDKNME
-610 REELKVEFYDGNIVS
+610 SLKVEFYDGNIVS

-653 LIPMMSTSYMLL
+653 LIPMMPASFMLL

-684 GEKRILKQMVRNNN
+684 GEKKILKQMVRNNN

-715 ALKWLRIYYFWMII
+715 ALK
-729 CVFFARKRSG
+729 
-739 KNFSCVKI
+739 
-747 AFQSLIMLTMNLKF
+747 

>member
-24 LETSDSPITCT
+24 LQTSDSPITCT

-44 DQIIIEGELI
+44 DQVVVEGELI
-54 YHDKYGEQINVENA
+54 YHDKYGEQINVESA
-68 RIKKPSGKK
+68 MIKKPSGKK

-86 NIDSIGKKTA
+86 NIESIGKKTA
-96 ELIYEKFGDQAIDIV
+96 ELIYEKFKDDSIDVV
-111 FNNPSK
+111 FNETEK
-117 LLSIQGIGNK
+117 LLSIQGIGKK

-136 LDAKDS
+136 IEARDS

-155 FNLANKIY
+155 FNLSNKIY
-163 KSYGDNTISIVKTN
+163 KTYGDNTISIVKTN

-191 MADNIAIN
+191 MADNIAMN
-199 MQMKNDSKFRI
+199 MQMRNDSKFRI
-210 SAALSYILKNDAE
+210 SAAISYILKNDAE
-223 MSGSCAIKKEDLIN
+223 MSGSCALKKEDLLN

-264 IMKIAEDDFVY
+264 IIKIGEDEFVY
-275 DKDIYKAEKSTAIN
+275 DKDIYMAEKSCAIN

-300 DIEIN
+300 DVKIN
-305 EDLDAFS
+305 EDFDAFS
-312 NEQKIAIKE
+312 KEQEIAIKE

-349 DENGLK
+349 NEHNLK

-370 ESTENSALTIH
+370 ESTENVAFTIH
-381 RLIGIKPDSPIPE
+381 RLIGIKPESPIPE
-394 YNEENPLECDYVIVD
+394 FNEENTLDCDYVILD

-420 KLLKSLS
+420 KLLKALS
-427 NNTALILVGDHNQLP
+427 SKTALILVGDHNQLP
-442 SVGPGNVL
+442 SVGAGNVL
-450 KDILDTNIKSVRLK
+450 KDILDTDIKSVKLK

-477 NAHRINDGLYP
+477 NAHKINDGLYP

-497 FFIDSNTKN
+497 FFINSNSKKFQN
-506 FEKNLLDLVKFRLPN
+506 DLLDLVKNRLPN

-529 DIQILAPGKKSLWGV
+529 DIQILAPSKKSLWGI
-544 VNINNLC
+544 VNINDLC
-551 QNELN
+551 QKELN

-561 IKINNKI
+561 IKINNRI
-568 FKLNDK
+568 FKLGDK
-574 VMQVRNNYDLISL
+574 VMQVRNNYELESL
-587 DPGNFEDGVYNG
+587 NPDNFDDGVYNG
-599 DIGRIIDIDKE
+599 DIGRIIDIDKNME
-610 REELKVEFYDGNIVS
+610 SLKVEFYDGNIVS
-625 YKKEDIKD
+625 YKKEDVKD

-653 LIPMMSTSYMLL
+653 LIPMMPASFMLL

-684 GEKRILKQMVRNNN
+684 GEKKILKQMVRNNN

-715 ALKWLRIYYFWMII
+715 ALK
-729 CVFFARKRSG
+729 
-739 KNFSCVKI
+739 
-747 AFQSLIMLTMNLKF
+747 

>member
-24 LETSDSPITCT
+24 LQTSDSPITCT

-44 DQIIIEGELI
+44 DQVVVEGELI
-54 YHDKYGEQINVENA
+54 YHDKYGEQINVESA

-86 NIDSIGKKTA
+86 NIESIGKKTA
-96 ELIYEKFGDQAIDIV
+96 ELIYEKFGDKSIDVV
-111 FNNPSK
+111 FNEAEK
-117 LLSIQGIGNK
+117 LLSIQGIGKK

-136 LDAKDS
+136 IEARDS

-163 KSYGDNTISIVKTN
+163 KTYTDNTISIVKTN

-191 MADNIAIN
+191 MADNIAMN

-210 SAALSYILKNDAE
+210 SAAISYILKNDAE
-223 MSGSCAIKKEDLIN
+223 MSGSCALKKEDLLD

-264 IMKIAEDDFVY
+264 IIKIGEDEFVY
-275 DKDIYKAEKSTAIN
+275 DKDIYMAEKSCAIN

-300 DIEIN
+300 DVKIN
-305 EDLDAFS
+305 EDFDAFS
-312 NEQKIAIKE
+312 KEQEIAIKE

-349 DENGLK
+349 NENNLK

-370 ESTENSALTIH
+370 ESTENVAFTIH
-381 RLIGIKPDSPIPE
+381 RLIGIKPESPIPE
-394 YNEENPLECDYVIVD
+394 FNEENTLDCDYVILD

-420 KLLKSLS
+420 KLLKALS
-427 NNTALILVGDHNQLP
+427 SKTALILVGDHNQLP
-442 SVGPGNVL
+442 SVGAGNVL
-450 KDILDTNIKSVRLK
+450 KDILDTDIKAVKLK

-477 NAHRINDGLYP
+477 NAHKINDGLYP

-497 FFIDSNTKN
+497 FFINSNSKN
-506 FEKNLLDLVKFRLPN
+506 FQNDLLDLVKNRLPN

-529 DIQILAPGKKSLWGV
+529 DIQILAPSKKSLWGI
-544 VNINNLC
+544 VNINDLC
-551 QNELN
+551 QKELN

-561 IKINNKI
+561 IKINNRI
-568 FKLNDK
+568 FKLGDK
-574 VMQVRNNYDLISL
+574 VMQVRNNYELESL
-587 DPGNFEDGVYNG
+587 NPDNFDDGVYNG
-599 DIGRIIDIDKE
+599 DIGRIIDIDKNME
-610 REELKVEFYDGNIVS
+610 SLKVEFYDGNIVS
-625 YKKEDIKD
+625 YKKEDVKD

-653 LIPMMSTSYMLL
+653 LIPMMPASFMLL

-684 GEKRILKQMVRNNN
+684 GEKKILKQMVRNNN

-715 ALKWLRIYYFWMII
+715 ALK
-729 CVFFARKRSG
+729 
-739 KNFSCVKI
+739 
-747 AFQSLIMLTMNLKF
+747 

>member
-44 DQIIIEGELI
+44 DQVVVEGELI
-54 YHDKYGEQINVENA
+54 YHDKYGEQINVEIA

-86 NIDSIGKKTA
+86 NIESIGKKTA
-96 ELIYEKFGDQAIDIV
+96 ELIYEKFEDKSIDVV
-111 FNNPSK
+111 FNETEK
-117 LLSIQGIGNK
+117 LLSIQGIGKK

-136 LDAKDS
+136 IEARDS

-163 KSYGDNTISIVKTN
+163 KTYTDNTISIVKTN

-191 MADNIAIN
+191 MADNIAMN

-210 SAALSYILKNDAE
+210 SAAISYILKNDAE
-223 MSGSCAIKKEDLIN
+223 MSGSCALKKEDLLN

-264 IMKIAEDDFVY
+264 IIKIGEDEFVY
-275 DKDIYKAEKSTAIN
+275 DKDIYMAEKSCAIN

-300 DIEIN
+300 DVKIN
-305 EDLDAFS
+305 EDFDAFS
-312 NEQKIAIKE
+312 KEQEIAIKE

-349 DENGLK
+349 NEHNLK

-370 ESTENSALTIH
+370 ESTENVAFTIH
-381 RLIGIKPDSPIPE
+381 RLIGIKPENPIPE
-394 YNEENPLECDYVIVD
+394 FNEENTLDCDYVILD

-420 KLLKSLS
+420 KLLKALS
-427 NNTALILVGDHNQLP
+427 SKTALILVGDHNQLP
-442 SVGPGNVL
+442 SVGAGNIL
-450 KDILDTNIKSVRLK
+450 KDILDTDIKSVRLK
-464 KIFRQAKESNIVV
+464 KIFRQAQESNIVV

-497 FFIDSNTKN
+497 FFINSNSKKFQN
-506 FEKNLLDLVKFRLPN
+506 DLLDLVKNRLPN

-529 DIQILAPGKKSLWGV
+529 DIQILAPSKKSLWGI
-544 VNINNLC
+544 VNINDLC
-551 QNELN
+551 QKELN

-561 IKINNKI
+561 IKINNRI
-568 FKLNDK
+568 FKLGDK
-574 VMQVRNNYDLISL
+574 VMQVRNNYELESL
-587 DPGNFEDGVYNG
+587 NPDDFDDGVYNG
-599 DIGRIIDIDKE
+599 DIGRIVDIDKNME
-610 REELKVEFYDGNIVS
+610 SLKVEFYDGNIVS
-625 YKKEDIKD
+625 YKKEDVKD

-653 LIPMMSTSYMLL
+653 LIPMMPASFMLL

-684 GEKRILKQMVRNNN
+684 GEKKILKQMVRNNN

-715 ALKWLRIYYFWMII
+715 ALK
-729 CVFFARKRSG
+729 
-739 KNFSCVKI
+739 
-747 AFQSLIMLTMNLKF
+747 

>member
-24 LETSDSPITCT
+24 LQTSDSPITCT

-44 DQIIIEGELI
+44 DQVVVEGELI
-54 YHDKYGEQINVENA
+54 YHDKYGEQINVESA
-68 RIKKPSGKK
+68 KIKKPSGKK

-86 NIDSIGKKTA
+86 NIESIGKKTA
-96 ELIYEKFGDQAIDIV
+96 ELIYEKFGDKSIDVV
-111 FNNPSK
+111 FNETEK
-117 LLSIQGIGNK
+117 LLSIQGIGKK

-136 LDAKDS
+136 IEARDS

-155 FNLANKIY
+155 FNLSNKIY
-163 KSYGDNTISIVKTN
+163 KAYGDNTISIVKTN
-177 PYKLSEDISGIGFV
+177 PYKLSEDISGISFV
-191 MADNIAIN
+191 MADNIAMN

-210 SAALSYILKNDAE
+210 SAAISYILKNDAE
-223 MSGSCAIKKEDLIN
+223 MSGSCALKKEDLLN

-242 IKVDKNKINEQINE
+242 IKVDKNRINEQINE

-264 IMKIAEDDFVY
+264 IIKIGEDEFVY
-275 DKDIYKAEKSTAIN
+275 DRDIYKAEKSCAIN

-300 DIEIN
+300 DVKIN
-305 EDLDAFS
+305 EDFDAFS
-312 NEQKIAIKE
+312 KEQEIAIKE

-335 TGKTTIIKAICNIL
+335 TGKTTIIKAICNTL
-349 DENGLK
+349 NENNLK

-370 ESTENSALTIH
+370 ESTENVAFTIH
-381 RLIGIKPDSPIPE
+381 RLIGIKPESPIPE
-394 YNEENPLECDYVIVD
+394 FNEENTLDCDYVIVD

-420 KLLKSLS
+420 KLLKALS
-427 NNTALILVGDHNQLP
+427 SKTALILVGDHNQLP
-442 SVGPGNVL
+442 SVGAGNVL
-450 KDILDTNIKSVRLK
+450 KDILDTDIKSVKLK

-477 NAHRINDGLYP
+477 NAHKINDGLYP

-497 FFIDSNTKN
+497 FFINSNSKKFQN
-506 FEKNLLDLVKFRLPN
+506 DLLDLVKNRLPN

-529 DIQILAPGKKSLWGV
+529 DIQILAPSKKSLWGI
-544 VNINNLC
+544 VNINDLC
-551 QNELN
+551 QKELN

-561 IKINNKI
+561 IKINNRI
-568 FKLNDK
+568 FKLGDK
-574 VMQVRNNYDLISL
+574 VMQVRNNYELESL
-587 DPGNFEDGVYNG
+587 NPDNFDDGVYNG
-599 DIGRIIDIDKE
+599 DIGRIIDIDKNME
-610 REELKVEFYDGNIVS
+610 SLKVEFYDGNIVS

-653 LIPMMSTSYMLL
+653 LIPMMPASFMLL

-684 GEKRILKQMVRNNN
+684 GEKKILKQMVRNNN

-715 ALKWLRIYYFWMII
+715 ALK
-729 CVFFARKRSG
+729 
-739 KNFSCVKI
+739 
-747 AFQSLIMLTMNLKF
+747 

>member
-44 DQIIIEGELI
+44 DQIIVEGELI
-54 YHDKYGEQINVENA
+54 YHDKYGEQINVESA

-86 NIDSIGKKTA
+86 NIESIGKKTA
-96 ELIYEKFGDQAIDIV
+96 ELIYEKFGDKSIDVV
-111 FNNPSK
+111 FNESK
-117 LLSIQGIGNK
+117 KLISIQGIGKK

-136 LDAKDS
+136 IEARDS

-155 FNLANKIY
+155 FNLSNKIY
-163 KSYGDNTISIVKTN
+163 KAYGDNTISIVKTN
-177 PYKLSEDISGIGFV
+177 PYKLSEDISGIGFI
-191 MADNIAIN
+191 MADTIAMN
-199 MQMKNDSKFRI
+199 MQMKSDSKFRI
-210 SAALSYILKNDAE
+210 SAAISYVLKNDAE
-223 MSGSCAIKKEDLIN
+223 MTGSCTISLDDLID
-237 KTFDL
+237 KTFSL
-242 IKVDKNKINEQINE
+242 IKVDKDKIKDQINE

-264 IMKIAEDDFVY
+264 IMKIGNKEFVY
-275 DKDIYKAEKSTAIN
+275 DKEIYKAEKSAAIN
-289 LSRLQNEKYIF
+289 LSRLKNEKYNF
-300 DIEIN
+300 DVEIN
-305 EDLDAFS
+305 EDLDVFS
-312 NEQKIAIKE
+312 KEQQVAINE

-349 DENGLK
+349 DDNNLK

-370 ESTENSALTIH
+370 ESTENPALTIH
-381 RLIGIKPDSPIPE
+381 RLIGIKPESPIPE
-394 YNEENPLECDYVIVD
+394 YNEENKLECDYVIVD
-409 EASMIDIKLMD
+409 EVSMVDIKLMD
-420 KLLKSLS
+420 KLLKALS
-427 NNTALILVGDHNQLP
+427 SNTALILVGDHNQLP

-450 KDILDTNIKSVRLK
+450 KDILDTDIKSVRLK
-464 KIFRQAKESNIVV
+464 KIFRQAQESNIVV

-497 FFIDSNTKN
+497 FFIDSNSNN
-506 FEKNLLDLVKFRLPN
+506 FQKDILDLVKNRLPN

-529 DIQILAPGKKSLWGV
+529 DIQILAPSKKSSWGV
-544 VNINNLC
+544 LNLNNVL
-551 QNELN
+551 QENLN
-556 KNPNS
+556 KNPKFF
-561 IKINNKI
+561 KINNRI
-568 FKLNDK
+568 FKLKDK
-574 VMQVRNNYDLISL
+574 VMQVRNNYDLESL
-587 DPGNFEDGVYNG
+587 DPSNFDDGVYNG
-599 DIGRIIDIDKE
+599 DIGRIIEIDKE
-610 REELKVEFYDGNIVS
+610 RESLKIEFYDGNIVS

-653 LIPMMSTSYMLL
+653 VIPMMPTSFMLL

-679 LVILL
+679 LVILI
-684 GEKRILKQMVRNNN
+684 GEKRILKQMVRNNKG
-698 ESKRLTNLSFW
+698 SQRLTNLSFW

-715 ALKWLRIYYFWMII
+715 ALK
-729 CVFFARKRSG
+729 
-739 KNFSCVKI
+739 
-747 AFQSLIMLTMNLKF
+747 